1 MVGSNCEDSLHY
13 LCNKVL
19 TVQSLSRGE
28 GLMSLPPSYEGVTGS
43 SLLPLRPTHDLIRP
57 TPPSTRTSSQRNSD
71 VRNTA
76 WEALGPF
83 IHALH
88 QASAMGDDVSAWAGC
103 STDSTVRNAE

>member
-1 MVGSNCEDSLHY
+1 MYCAEPKLRRRADVFATSNES
-13 LCNKVL
+13 
-19 TVQSLSRGE
+19 
-28 GLMSLPPSYEGVTGS
+28 VTGS
-43 SLLPLRPTHDLIRP
+43 PFLPLRPTHYLIRP
-57 TPPSTRTSSQRNSD
+57 IPPSTRTSSQRNSD

-103 STDSTVRNAE
+103 SADSKVQSAE